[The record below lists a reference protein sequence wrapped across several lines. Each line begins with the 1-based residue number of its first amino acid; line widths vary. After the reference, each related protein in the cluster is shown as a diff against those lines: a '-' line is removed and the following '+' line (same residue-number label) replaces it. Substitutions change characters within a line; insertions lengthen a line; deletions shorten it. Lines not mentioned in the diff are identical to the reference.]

1 MPDKKTVY
9 RDKKLDSKNY
19 NINDFFIENAD
30 IKDINSIMFIEK
42 TSFAKEI
49 TEDKKVFIE
58 RLETFPEGFFI
69 LRERQSNEAAGYITC
84 EIWNRN
90 NPASETVLTKEHFNL
105 SHPIKKYH
113 NPEGD
118 CLYIASIA
126 ISKKY
131 RGKGLGSLLLD
142 LALDK
147 ISLDFPKINN
157 YILLVNSLWENA
169 ISLYKRKGFKK
180 SNLTFDT
187 EPGILENFFE
197 QNGVK
202 SKGIIME
209 KTIVR

>member
-1 MPDKKTVY
+1 M
-9 RDKKLDSKNY
+9 DSKNY

-49 TEDKKVFIE
+49 TEDKKVFVE

-69 LRERQSNEAAGYITC
+69 LRERQSNEAAGYITG

-118 CLYIASIA
+118 CFYIASLA

-131 RGKGLGSLLLD
+131 RGIGLGSLLLD

-169 ISLYKRKGFKK
+169 IILYKRKGFKK

-197 QNGVK
+197 QKGVK

>member
-1 MPDKKTVY
+1 M
-9 RDKKLDSKNY
+9 DSKNY

-142 LALDK
+142 SALEEL
-147 ISLDFPKINN
+147 SFNFPKISK

-169 ISLYKRKGFKK
+169 ISLYEKKGFKK

>member
-1 MPDKKTVY
+1 M
-9 RDKKLDSKNY
+9 DSKNY

-49 TEDKKVFIE
+49 TEDKKVFVE

-69 LRERQSNEAAGYITC
+69 LRERQSNEAAGYITG

-90 NPASETVLTKEHFNL
+90 NPASEIVLTKEHFNL

-118 CLYIASIA
+118 CFYIASLA

-131 RGKGLGSLLLD
+131 RGIGLGSLLLD

-169 ISLYKRKGFKK
+169 IILYKRKGFKK

-197 QNGVK
+197 QKGVK

>member
-1 MPDKKTVY
+1 MPDKTTVY

-49 TEDKKVFIE
+49 TEDKKVFVE

-69 LRERQSNEAAGYITC
+69 LRERQSNEAAGYITV

-105 SHPIKKYH
+105 SHSIKKYH

-118 CLYIASIA
+118 CLYIASFA

-131 RGKGLGSLLLD
+131 RGIGLGSLLLD

-147 ISLDFPKINN
+147 ISLDYPKINN

-169 ISLYKRKGFKK
+169 IILYKRKGFKK
-180 SNLTFDT
+180 SNLTLDT

-197 QNGVK
+197 QKGVK